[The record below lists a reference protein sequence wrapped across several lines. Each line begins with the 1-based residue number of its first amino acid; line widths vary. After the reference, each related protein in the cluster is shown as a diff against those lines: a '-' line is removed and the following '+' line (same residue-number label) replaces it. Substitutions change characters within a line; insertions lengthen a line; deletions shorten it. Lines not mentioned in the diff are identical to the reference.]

1 MGFNIDLDNDGKL
14 IAVAKIRGNMKTYS
28 TLIDRAKRDGVNL
41 KEQTVFVAHAECP
54 EKAEKLKEMVAPL
67 VKEVKIVK
75 VGPIIGSHVG
85 QGMFALT
92 FQGERNLS

>member
-1 MGFNIDLDNDGKL
+1 M
-14 IAVAKIRGNMKTYS
+14 
-28 TLIDRAKRDGVNL
+28 
-41 KEQTVFVAHAECP
+41 C
-54 EKAEKLKEMVAPL
+54 EKLKEMVTPL
-67 VKEVKIVK
+67 VKEVKVVK